1 MRALT
6 GFPRLRNLIATA
18 VFSAL
23 ASGFG
28 AVAAAADGP
37 QPTARVKY
45 GDLNVSTTEGATE
58 LYGRIRSA
66 ATHVC
71 SSFDRPLDLNSQAL
85 RADCIGQAV
94 ANGVATLNEPALFM
108 VYKANGGTPL
118 PRTPVSQRRFSE

>member
-71 SSFDRPLDLNSQAL
+71 SSLTARWTS
-85 RADCIGQAV
+85 
-94 ANGVATLNEPALFM
+94 T
-108 VYKANGGTPL
+108 
-118 PRTPVSQRRFSE
+118 RRLSGPIASGKR